1 MHRTEQPPAATLE
14 QIPHSI
20 RLAVNVSP
28 NFKLEGTLMRPCHP
42 LAIRFLSC
50 FPIVAL
56 LAGSFPAIAQN
67 PAHVRHSRFPNA
79 ASNDPQLLA
88 PQDQAQACFTPESSR
103 KGYEQFEQFDSYPMP
118 ASKGY
123 LCINIPAG
131 GTFVIDHLF
140 AEADYDDAPPPG
152 PEWYL
157 NSTVGAY
164 ELLTG
169 FPTQRAGSET
179 ANPHYLISQPM
190 HLAVAGGTRVTLFT
204 HSYYLGQNNAI
215 SETPGSASLTLLGHW
230 E

>member
-1 MHRTEQPPAATLE
+1 MRHC
-14 QIPHSI
+14 H
-20 RLAVNVSP
+20 RLALRS
-28 NFKLEGTLMRPCHP
+28 RSY
-42 LAIRFLSC
+42 LAIA
-50 FPIVAL
+50 AL
-56 LAGSFPAIAQN
+56 LAASAPVIGQN
-67 PAHVRHSRFPNA
+67 APHVRHSRFPNA
-79 ASNDPQLLA
+79 ASNDPQLQV

-103 KGYEQFEQFDSYPMP
+103 RGYEQFEQFDSYPMP

-140 AEADYDDAPPPG
+140 AEADYDDAPPAG

-169 FPTQRAGSET
+169 FLAERAGSET
-179 ANPHYLISQPM
+179 ASPHYLISQPV

-204 HSYYLGQNNAI
+204 HSYYLGPNNAI
-215 SETPGSASLTLLGHW
+215 GETPGSASLTLLGHW